1 MGRGLIEEGYRYK
14 LTLKPM
20 VSYYILSIIIW
31 KGSACGFRDWAHI
44 VPAPEIKKICRLH
57 NRIYTGY
64 DYFDR

>member
-31 KGSACGFRDWAHI
+31 KGSDCGFRA
-44 VPAPEIKKICRLH
+44 CS
-57 NRIYTGY
+57 
-64 DYFDR
+64 